1 MAVPGTI
8 QEGPYITLVAAE
20 ALGAGARVK
29 LDSNGKAAIAG
40 VGDPAIGFVTE
51 NAVASGGSARIAA
64 ITMPAMVYTLAHA
77 AVEVGDLAYSQASG
91 RLDDNDD
98 SPSYIAGYFM
108 DVATAQDQIVRV
120 VRCESW
126 KTATA

>member
-1 MAVPGTI
+1 MAFLPI

-29 LDSNGKAAIAG
+29 LDSAGKAALAA
-40 VGDPAIGFVTE
+40 VGDPAIGFVDYRG
-51 NAVASGGSARIAA
+51 AASGALATIAA
-64 ITMPAMVYTLAHA
+64 ITTPAMVHTIAHA

-108 DVATAQDQIVRV
+108 DVATAQDDIVRV
-120 VRCESW
+120 VRCESF

>member
-1 MAVPGTI
+1 MAYLPL

-20 ALGAGARVK
+20 ALGAGCRVK

-40 VGDPAIGFVTE
+40 VGDPAIGFVDYRG
-51 NAVASGGSARIAA
+51 AASGALATIAA
-64 ITMPAMVYTLAHA
+64 ITTPAIVHVLAHA

-108 DVATAQDQIVRV
+108 DVATAQDDVVRI
-120 VRCESW
+120 VRCESF
-126 KTATA
+126 KTSA